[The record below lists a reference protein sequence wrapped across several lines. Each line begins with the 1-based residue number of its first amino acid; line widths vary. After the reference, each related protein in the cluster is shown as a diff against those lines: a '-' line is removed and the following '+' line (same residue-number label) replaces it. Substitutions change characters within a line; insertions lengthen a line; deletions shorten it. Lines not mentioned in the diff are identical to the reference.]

1 MKKIAALYICTGK
14 YARLWPGFL
23 ESAEKYLLKSC
34 EVHYFVFT
42 DAEHLEGETENP
54 RIHRIEQEPM
64 PWPYTT
70 LLRFEIFLKIEE
82 QLKAFDYIYFFN
94 ANCAFMQPITEEMLL
109 PRPEST
115 SIWCSF
121 CTQRSIGAITMST
134 LTTVTLS
141 ARLISRWAWG
151 GTMSAGVS
159 TAANVKPI

>member
-82 QLKAFDYIYFFN
+82 K
-94 ANCAFMQPITEEMLL
+94 
-109 PRPEST
+109 
-115 SIWCSF
+115 SF
-121 CTQRSIGAITMST
+121 II
-134 LTTVTLS
+134 
-141 ARLISRWAWG
+141 
-151 GTMSAGVS
+151 
-159 TAANVKPI
+159 